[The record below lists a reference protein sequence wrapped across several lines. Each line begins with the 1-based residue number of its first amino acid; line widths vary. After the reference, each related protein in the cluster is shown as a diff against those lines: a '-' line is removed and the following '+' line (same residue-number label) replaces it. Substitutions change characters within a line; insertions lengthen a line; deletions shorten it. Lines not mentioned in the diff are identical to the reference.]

1 MRHMLL
7 VLILGVWAV
16 SFTWAGIPQFANNNI
31 SENEIQALE
40 NVHF

>member
-7 VLILGVWAV
+7 VLILGVHV

-40 NVHF
+40 NVHL